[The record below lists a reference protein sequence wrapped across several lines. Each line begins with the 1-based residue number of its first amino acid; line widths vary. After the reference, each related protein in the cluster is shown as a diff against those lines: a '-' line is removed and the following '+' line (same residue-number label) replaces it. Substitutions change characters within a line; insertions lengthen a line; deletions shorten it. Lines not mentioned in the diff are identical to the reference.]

1 MTWKKSP
8 PELIERFN
16 AALPVDHRV
25 ERRTM
30 FGYPCAFAN
39 GNMFGGLHEHR
50 CFVRLG
56 DPQRQTLLDL
66 PGASAFEPI
75 AGRRMTEYVVV
86 PDAFSRADLSKWL
99 ALALRYA
106 AGLPPKPRPE
116 KRARR

>member
-16 AALPVDHRV
+16 TALPDDVRV

-30 FGYPCAFAN
+30 FGYPCAFAG

-56 DPQRQTLLDL
+56 ETERRRLLDL
-66 PGASAFEPI
+66 PGASPFEPI

-86 PDAFSRADLSKWL
+86 PKSFSGAELSKWL

-106 AGLPPKPRPE
+106 ASLPPRARKQ